1 MKNWVFFDLSEYS
14 SLLWN
19 RSKSRIVD
27 QHREIK
33 KKETNWQSVF
43 MV

>member
-1 MKNWVFFDLSEYS
+1 MKNWVFFDLSEYL

-19 RSKSRIVD
+19 SKSRIVD